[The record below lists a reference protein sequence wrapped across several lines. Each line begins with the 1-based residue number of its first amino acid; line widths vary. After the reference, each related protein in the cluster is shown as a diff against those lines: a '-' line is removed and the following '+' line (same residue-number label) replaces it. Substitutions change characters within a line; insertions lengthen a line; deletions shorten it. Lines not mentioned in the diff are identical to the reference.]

1 MPRGAILEGVGLG
14 EALNFDS
21 VEKAA
26 QLRQQ
31 NEQLKFQ
38 YKKQEQKEREQ
49 KQKQAESG
57 SKYFNTYINNK
68 LKLTGSIVDPIT
80 NENINKI
87 SAQAAEM
94 YKDGA
99 STAEVIM
106 ATTPLIDEAVGYD
119 LNAKKYAN
127 DKKLLLTQFAPEKVK
142 GYNPEKLSE
151 EMDNVIIEEG
161 IRNFDPNKIG
171 YYAEKAFD
179 RKGLEL
185 TNDEGLN
192 DYVKTM
198 PFEEWKD
205 KNVTVNWAGQKMPT
219 DPAGNKINYTYNG
232 KLGRDYEVEV
242 DANGKEIAVPKYEH
256 VKDGDNVITH
266 SFDDGKGGK
275 IDAPVRVVTDEVY
288 KNAMS
293 KEGVQERIIAKA
305 NDVLRKGEYKDKEG
319 NPITADSPQAE
330 FVKKAILYDELKRL
344 GTINKIERST
354 NTNKFDKYN
363 FADYQHQKRMEEI
376 AYKAKFGT
384 PNPNTPQATLFGM
397 YSDPVSPYYA
407 VEKINVP
414 GVGEMTVVNT
424 KKISAGDLGIIKK
437 SGLEP
442 INDKGNEYYIVK
454 NTDNWV
460 GEGGQNMFG
469 RDIKYKTDKAEG
481 NSWKKTP
488 IVPKS
493 IPNNK
498 TSPNT
503 KKIKGTNTS
512 LFGGN

>member
-21 VEKAA
+21 VEKTA

-38 YKKQEQKEREQ
+38 YKKQEQKEKENQ
-49 KQKQAESG
+49 QKQAESG
-57 SKYFNTYINNK
+57 AKYFNTYVNNK
-68 LKLTGSIVDPIT
+68 LKLTGSMFDPKT
-80 NENINKI
+80 SEFINQA
-87 SAQAAEM
+87 SGQAAEM
-94 YKDGA
+94 FKSGA

-106 ATTPLIDEAVGYD
+106 ATGPVIEQAVNYD
-119 LNAKKYAN
+119 LNAKKFSK
-127 DKKLLLTQFAPEKVK
+127 DIKLIADQFDPSKVK
-142 GYNPEKLSE
+142 GFNKEKLVE
-151 EMDNVIIEEG
+151 GVQNIVLEEG
-161 IRNFDPNKIG
+161 LDKFDANKIG
-171 YYAEKAFD
+171 EYTEKAIN
-179 RKGLEL
+179 KYGMEI

-192 DYVKTM
+192 EYVKNM
-198 PFEEWKD
+198 PFEEGKE

-219 DPAGNKINYTYNG
+219 DQKGNKINYTYNI

-242 DANGKEIAVPKYEH
+242 DDNGKEIAVPKYEH

-266 SFDDGKGGK
+266 QFDDGKGGK
-275 IDAPVRVVTDEVY
+275 IEKPVRIVTDEVY
-288 KNAMS
+288 KNIMGY
-293 KEGVQERIIAKA
+293 EGAQERIIARA

-319 NPITADSPQAE
+319 NPITADSPQAV
-330 FVKKAILYDELKRL
+330 FVKKGIAYDELKRL
-344 GTINKIERST
+344 GSINKIERST
-354 NTNKFDKYN
+354 NTNKFDRYY

-498 TSPNT
+498 TSPNN
-503 KKIKGTNTS
+503 KKAV
-512 LFGGN
+512 LD